1 MMIIEART
9 NPYFKCSCGV
19 RIGTCKNLEHP
30 HIFKE
35 YLSNSHQ
42 KYIERWALS
51 KYAIHDNEISN
62 INKNKGHTK
71 IGDLIYDYKYKKYRD
86 NQILVKLNESEI
98 SLLKNDRFREIYR
111 HVKFFLDGYFP
122 NGRREFNATLPI
134 PPTSFVART
143 IPLEISQQLEK
154 DGLINLKDLI
164 TVTSE
169 TFNEGH
175 LKNIS
180 SFAKKED
187 ILKKKFVLGDAKG
200 LENVTGIL
208 VIDDVYKTGGT
219 ARRALDIINMVSP
232 DIPKYFLSV
241 SFTVL
246 AEITPT
252 AH

>member
-1 MMIIEART
+1 MMVIKTKA
-9 NPYFKCSCGV
+9 NLNFKCSCGV

-30 HIFKE
+30 QIFEE
-35 YLSNSHQ
+35 YLSNSNR

-51 KYAIHDNEISN
+51 KYTIHDNEISK

-71 IGDLIYDYKYKKYRD
+71 IGGLIYDYKYKKHKD
-86 NQILVKLNESEI
+86 NQTLDKLSESEI

-122 NGRREFNATLPI
+122 NGTREFNATLPI

-143 IPLEISQQLEK
+143 IPLEISKQLEK
-154 DGLINLKDLI
+154 DALINLKDLI

-169 TFNEGH
+169 TFDEGH
-175 LKNIS
+175 LKNIT

-187 ILKKKFVLGDAKG
+187 ILKKKFVLGDAKL

-219 ARRALDIINMVSP
+219 ARRALNIINMVAP

-246 AEITPT
+246 AEISPT